1 MSNPAFSFGH
11 RTHVRGLL
19 YLQAEVPGP
28 GTYGG
33 ATGEGVDY
41 EALAAR
47 AKAKRDARR
56 AKG

>member
-1 MSNPAFSFGH
+1 M
-11 RTHVRGLL
+11 RGLL